1 MIVQIY
7 EIQTPEEAEAL
18 VAMGCDHIGSVLTSE
33 AGWRDSGIKAATDLS
48 RGQARRSII
57 PLFRT
62 AETLFRVI
70 DYYQPDIV
78 HFCES
83 LADARGIL
91 PECGE
96 LLELQAR
103 IRGRYPGVAL
113 MRAIPVAPPGRGKEV
128 PSLAVAEMFA
138 PVCDYFLTDTL
149 VLAAPDT
156 EAARHQPVRGY
167 VGITGRTCDWEVA
180 AALVAASPI
189 PVILAGGLSP
199 ENVRDA
205 ILAVRPAGVDSCT
218 RTNVTAPDGT
228 PIRFKKDM
236 ARVRRFIEEARQAEA
251 ALPAP

>member
-18 VAMGCDHIGSVLTSE
+18 IAMGCDHIGSVLTSE

-57 PLFRT
+57 PLFHT
-62 AETLFRVI
+62 VETLFRVI

-96 LLELQAR
+96 LLEFQAR
-103 IRGRYPGVAL
+103 IRDRYPEVAL

-128 PSLAVAEMFA
+128 PSLLVAEMFA
-138 PVCDYFLTDTL
+138 PVSDYFLTDTL
-149 VLAAPDT
+149 VLA
-156 EAARHQPVRGY
+156 E
-167 VGITGRTCDWEVA
+167 IGR
-180 AALVAASPI
+180 ASCR
-189 PVILAGGLSP
+189 
-199 ENVRDA
+199 E
-205 ILAVRPAGVDSCT
+205 
-218 RTNVTAPDGT
+218 
-228 PIRFKKDM
+228 
-236 ARVRRFIEEARQAEA
+236 RV
-251 ALPAP
+251 